1 MKTIHKRLLTG
12 ATVAVLGLGSVAVV
26 SAPPWGD
33 CAGYGQGGAGY
44 GHGHGKKGQQRGD
57 SGQRAEMRQQ
67 RWEERMALLESRL
80 KLSGEQQEAWQ
91 SFRAA
96 LDAQHRSMAGQ
107 RPRSER
113 SGMNVMQQFDAR
125 IAFMEA
131 RLGSMR
137 AVSKAIDDLYGGLSD
152 EQKVVIDEFFA
163 NQFQR
168 GPRGGG
174 AWTD

>member
-1 MKTIHKRLLTG
+1 MKTLHKRLLTG
-12 ATVAVLGLGSVAVV
+12 AAVAVLGLGSVAAV
-26 SAPPWGD
+26 SAPPWDD
-33 CAGYGQGGAGY
+33 CAGYGQGGTGY
-44 GHGHGKKGQQRGD
+44 RHGHGKKGPQGGD
-57 SGQRAEMRQQ
+57 PGQRAEMRQQ

-80 KLSGEQQEAWQ
+80 KLNDEQQEAWQ

-96 LDAQHRSMAGQ
+96 VDAQHRAMAGQ

-131 RLGSMR
+131 RLASMR
-137 AVSKAIDDLYGGLSD
+137 AVSKAVDDLYAGLSD

-163 NQFQR
+163 NQSRR
-168 GPRGGG
+168 GPGG
-174 AWTD
+174 

>member
-12 ATVAVLGLGSVAVV
+12 ATVAVLSLGSVAAV
-26 SAPPWGD
+26 SAPWGD

-44 GHGHGKKGQQRGD
+44 GHGKKGQQRGD
-57 SGQRAEMRQQ
+57 PGQRAEMRQQ

-80 KLSGEQQEAWQ
+80 NLNDEQQQAWQ

-96 LDAQHRSMAGQ
+96 LDAQHRAMVGQ

-131 RLGSMR
+131 RLGGMK
-137 AVSKAIDDLYGGLSD
+137 AVSKAVDDLYAGLSD
-152 EQKVVIDEFFA
+152 EQKIVIDEFFA
-163 NQFQR
+163 NQSRR

-174 AWTD
+174 AWTG

>member
-1 MKTIHKRLLTG
+1 MKTIHKRLLAG
-12 ATVAVLGLGSVAVV
+12 VAVAALGFGSTAVV
-26 SAPPWGD
+26 SAPWGD

-44 GHGHGKKGQQRGD
+44 GHGKKGQQRGD
-57 SGQRAEMRQQ
+57 PGQRAEMRQQ

-80 KLSGEQQEAWQ
+80 NLNDEQQDAWQ

-107 RPRSER
+107 RPRPER

-131 RLGSMR
+131 RLAGMR
-137 AVSKAIDDLYGGLSD
+137 AMSKAVDDLYAGLSD
-152 EQKVVIDEFFA
+152 AQKAVMDEFFA
-163 NQFQR
+163 NQSQR

-174 AWTD
+174 ARTS